1 MEVMKKEV
9 KHLVLHKHLEEKLE
23 LEPEVAVEAEAKV
36 HLDHLALILVH
47 QLRMEAH
54 LMFSLQKVHQDKANQ
69 NLQQRSLIHHQL
81 LHQHL
86 LLNHQNQRRL
96 RSQLNH
102 QQIKKHPRKKRL
114 ILINQMILKKVI
126 MQNQL
131 LHLLT
136 QQQNPSQSHQSLK

>member
-1 MEVMKKEV
+1 M
-9 KHLVLHKHLEEKLE
+9 
-23 LEPEVAVEAEAKV
+23 KV

-136 QQQNPSQSHQSLK
+136 QQQNQSQSHQSLKKLLHNLHLNKLRQLLPQLQLQQLNQPRLNQ